1 MSPGNRV
8 KKIEEGTVSYYVSD
22 DYDIEDN
29 VETVYYFANDNR
41 VSKKSAEG
49 QFWYLDDHLGSTSVM
64 IDEEGELVER
74 TLYYP
79 FGSYREGG
87 EAEKYTFTGKEFDSE
102 IGLYYYGARYYN
114 PETFVFTQA
123 DSIIPDVYNPQAL
136 NRYSYCLNNPLKYTD
151 PSGNSPILLPMLF
164 IQGASIECMN
174 QYFRYGEVNNWK
186 AVAQYGAFYTVKTS
200 VTVGSIA
207 AVGGATLAA
216 PTGVGAI
223 LTGAIVGTV
232 VAPFSYL
239 TIGTAESLIYGK
251 DPHETITGN
260 GLLNAITIEAV
271 SGAVGGAVGEGIGV
285 PVAKAYGTEAG
296 LIAGNA
302 ASAAT
307 SIGASNSL
315 GGVSVSQSLNKN
327 FGEPAHNTLNNLSN
341 SLKSGWE
348 PVKQS
353 VNNGIDSLKKK
364 LNIK

>member
-1 MSPGNRV
+1 
-8 KKIEEGTVSYYVSD
+8 
-22 DYDIEDN
+22 
-29 VETVYYFANDNR
+29 
-41 VSKKSAEG
+41 
-49 QFWYLDDHLGSTSVM
+49 M